1 MRCRKAHWYLSARC
15 DGTLS
20 ERQRVRLEAHLASCE
35 ECRREAFYFSEIGS
49 LATRMESHSTQPDFN
64 LRLRAAVRR
73 ADEAAAHPVSWQ
85 SRLSALLLRP
95 SLVAASIVVLGI
107 GGLGAWSMMKGPDA
121 PEASNSPAS
130 SEVSAQYGLP
140 VGYSTTT
147 VKPSGELIPIT
158 GNDEETQK
166 LRKRYL
172 EAGRLP
178 HDYVLGGEPVSDPDD
193 DSSAMRFVMPTV
205 SSDQVAK
212 KVSY

>member
-49 LATRMESHSTQPDFN
+49 LATRMESHSARPDFN
-64 LRLRAAVRR
+64 LRLRAAIRR

-85 SRLSALLLRP
+85 SRLAMLLLRP

-107 GGLGAWSMMKGPDA
+107 GGLGAWSMMKGTEIPQQASRDLA
-121 PEASNSPAS
+121 PTVDPKL
-130 SEVSAQYGLP
+130 GLP
-140 VGYSTTT
+140 VAHGTPT
-147 VKPSGELIPIT
+147 VKPSGELIPVI
-158 GNDEETQK
+158 GNDGEAQR
-166 LRKRYL
+166 LRGRYL
-172 EAGRLP
+172 EAGQLP
-178 HDYVLGGEPVSDPDD
+178 HDYVLDGIPVNDPNH
-193 DSSAMRFVMPTV
+193 DSSALRYVLPTV
-205 SSDQVAK
+205 SSDQVTK